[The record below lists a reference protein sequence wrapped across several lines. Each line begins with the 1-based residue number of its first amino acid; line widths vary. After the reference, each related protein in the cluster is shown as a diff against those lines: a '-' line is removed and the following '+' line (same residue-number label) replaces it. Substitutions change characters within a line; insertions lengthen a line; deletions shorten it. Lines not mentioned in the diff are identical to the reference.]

1 MDYTFE
7 NLKEIIQKTGRQYN
21 MEKIEMAYE
30 LAQRAHAGQ
39 MRLSGEPYVIHPIAV
54 ACILV
59 DLGMDSDSIVAAL
72 LHDVVEDTSI
82 HNEDV
87 QRQFGSQVAL
97 LVDGVTKLGRIPLF
111 TKEQQQAENI
121 RKMLLAMAQDIRV
134 IIIKLADR
142 LHNMR
147 TLHFMNEQ
155 KQRDKALETM
165 EIYAPL
171 AHRLGIKAVQDELED
186 IALQYLDPIAY
197 REIKEILKER
207 ELNNANYIGYIIQ
220 KIQARL
226 EEFHI
231 DAKIEGRMKSR
242 YGIYRKV
249 YMGDRSWDEVFD
261 IYAIRIIVNT
271 VLECYNILGA
281 MHDLF
286 TPIPKRFKDYISMPK
301 PNMYQSLHTTVIAK
315 EAIPFEI
322 QIRTWDMHYT
332 AEYGIAAHWKYK
344 EGIQKKDDLEERLAW
359 IRQIIETQQEAE
371 DPEDLMQSIKT
382 DIGSEEVFVF
392 TPNGDVKTLPVDSTV
407 IDFAYAIHSEVGNK
421 MIGAKV
427 DGKIVP
433 LDTKV
438 QTGQVVEVITIKSQN
453 HGPSRDWLKIVKTG
467 QARNKIRT
475 WFKKERREENIQE
488 GRSELEREF
497 KRNKIFLADDQMR
510 DFIEEIAKRQRC
522 ETVDDFYAAI
532 GYGGIIL
539 SRIIPRIRDEYVKM
553 IKEESIQTEPIF
565 TPAKASNGVVVEGI
579 DNCLVK
585 FAQCCTPLPGDDI
598 IGFITRG
605 HGVSVHKKDCPNALN
620 SMKDPTQVERWIHV
634 FWEKGADSH
643 YRSTLDIVTESKMG
657 LLAQITT
664 TLANF
669 HVPIHEVNARELKN
683 GNANILATID
693 IAGVEQLKNIMQKI
707 SKIDGVISVERANK

>member
-7 NLKEIIQKTGRQYN
+7 NLREIIQKTGRQYN

-87 QRQFGSQVAL
+87 QKQFGSQVAL

-111 TKEQQQAENI
+111 SKEEQQAENI
-121 RKMLLAMAQDIRV
+121 RKMFLAMAQDIRV

-147 TLHFMNEQ
+147 TLYFMNEQ

-226 EEFHI
+226 KEFDI
-231 DAKIEGRMKSR
+231 DAKIDGRMKSR

-249 YMGDRSWDEVFD
+249 YMGDRGWDEIFD

-286 TPIPKRFKDYISMPK
+286 TPIPQRFKDYISMPK

-392 TPNGDVKTLPVDSTV
+392 TPNGDVKTLPIGSTV

-453 HGPSRDWLKIVKTG
+453 HGPSRDWLKMVKTG

-497 KRNKIFLADDQMR
+497 KRNKIFLADDEMR
-510 DFIEEIAKRQRC
+510 NFIEKIAKRQRC

-553 IKEESIQTEPIF
+553 IKEESIPTEPIF

>member
-7 NLKEIIQKTGRQYN
+7 NLREIIQKTGRQYN
-21 MEKIEMAYE
+21 IEKIEMAYE

-87 QRQFGSQVAL
+87 QKQFGSQVAL

-111 TKEQQQAENI
+111 TKEEQQAENI

-220 KIQARL
+220 KIRARL
-226 EEFHI
+226 KEFDI
-231 DAKIEGRMKSR
+231 DAKIDGRMKSR

-249 YMGDRSWDEVFD
+249 YMGDRGWDEIFD

-286 TPIPKRFKDYISMPK
+286 TPLPQRFKDYISMPK

-510 DFIEEIAKRQRC
+510 NFIEEIAKRQRC

-553 IKEESIQTEPIF
+553 IKEESIATEPVF

-605 HGVSVHKKDCPNALN
+605 HGVSVHKKDCQNALN